1 MGNPLKEIERVVK
14 NSKKI
19 EETGIPC
26 NSCNGTGQ
34 KTRKNGK
41 RQNTIDL
48 ARSLIREKGL
58 MESNELTEL
67 IMELCEKDGTPVTDN
82 NARQLAHVVRKH
94 DDIRILDGLIYWIG
108 DE

>member
-1 MGNPLKEIERVVK
+1 MGNPLKKVERVVK

-19 EETGIPC
+19 EETGVPC

-34 KTRKNGK
+34 KIRKYGK

-48 ARSLIREKGL
+48 ARSLIRKKGL
-58 MESNELTEL
+58 MESKELTEL
-67 IMELCEKDGTPVTDN
+67 IMELCKKDGSPVTQG